1 MRHRKAP
8 EQVAHLVREAI
19 VDGRVWEDTQPE
31 VEFILTSGHMDMARL
46 PALVMDGVKLAAR
59 HFLDDN
65 ILDEHEETRING
77 FLSSLE
83 IGRVTLPYES
93 LEKLLGR
100 LSQAAILRM
109 VLEGINPVAHSDIRG
124 NVSFNFMKS
133 EDPIW
138 YFADVKYYNVRKQV
152 HYSGGSSGIGVRVG
166 KGMYMRTGGFK
177 GQRYTTEETTLTDTG
192 CLCIATK
199 HIYFAGSSHRFRVR
213 HDRVVCYTPLERGFS
228 LTRARADAQPE
239 LFITGD
245 GWFSYNL
252 VANAQ
257 NVSA

>member
-31 VEFILTSGHMDMARL
+31 VEFILTSGYMDMARL

-93 LEKLLGR
+93 LEKLRGR

-124 NVSFNFMKS
+124 NVGFNFMKS

-152 HYSGGSSGIGVRVG
+152 HYSGGSSGVGVRVG